1 MCVVELNLAAANSLS
16 LSLSLSLKLSACGF
30 LFVSIAHI
38 PLIQEGGIFTV
49 LV

>member
-1 MCVVELNLAAANSLS
+1 MCVVELNPAAANS

-30 LFVSIAHI
+30 LFVSITHI
-38 PLIQEGGIFTV
+38 PLIPEGGIFTV